1 MKRRTFIK
9 NNLLLAGGVFF
20 GDSLFAQNVKSHHLH
35 VFHTN
40 DMHSRVEAFPLTHS
54 KYPGMGG
61 MVNLSG
67 KLNKLRQSCPDSLL
81 LDSGDFLQG
90 TPFFNEFGGKVEVE
104 MMNMMGY
111 DFVTL
116 GNHEFDNG
124 ELALAH
130 LLSLAKFKVLC
141 ANYDFTNSPLAQ
153 LVSNEPAV
161 ISKKLNNRLFRIGII
176 GVGVD
181 LDGLATPKNRKGI
194 VCNEPIAIANQQAA
208 FLVHEQHCDIV
219 IVLSHLGYQ
228 HDLLLAKQS
237 ENIDMILGG
246 HSHTILSKPT
256 MVTNLQNKEV
266 VVNQMGRDALHLG
279 HLVWKI

>member
-1 MKRRTFIK
+1 MNRRIFIK
-9 NNLLLAGGVFF
+9 ENLLLASGIFLS
-20 GDSLFAQNVKSHHLH
+20 DMLFSQDIQSKRFH

-40 DMHSRVEAFPLTHS
+40 DMHSRVEAFPLSHS

-67 KLNKLRQSCPDSLL
+67 KLNKLRKSYPDYLL

-90 TPFFNEFGGKVEVE
+90 TPYFNEFGGKVEVE

-124 ELALAH
+124 EEALAD
-130 LLSLAKFKVLC
+130 LLSLAKFKVIC
-141 ANYDFTNSPLAQ
+141 ANYDFSNSPLAQ

-161 ISKKLNNRLFRIGII
+161 VARMIGRRLFRIGII

-181 LDGLATPKNRKGI
+181 LNGLAIPKNRKGV
-194 VCNEPIAIANQQAA
+194 VCNEPIAVANKQAA
-208 FLVHEQHCDIV
+208 FLANEQNCDLV

-228 HDLLLAKQS
+228 HDILLAKES
-237 ENIDMILGG
+237 KNIDMILGG
-246 HSHTILSKPT
+246 HSHTVLSKPT
-256 MVTNLQNKEV
+256 LVQNLLNKDV
-266 VVNQMGRDALHLG
+266 VVNQMGRDALYLG
-279 HLVWKI
+279 HLVWEI